1 MIHTAMRYILQFF
14 SRRKLS
20 VTFSSYFLLLS
31 FIHSFFLMQG
41 QLWYLF
47 WRYCYHH
54 STKGSPEWNDLHKS
68 DLPFH
73 FLSAISPFEKK
84 STHSKLIKFRK
95 NFRKPSPDL
104 QGAFCLCYLVKWYT
118 MHSFNWPK
126 FWFFW
131 TYPYSSDLIQTLFLF
146 LVSWKI

>member
-1 MIHTAMRYILQFF
+1 MIHTAMRYILQFY

-31 FIHSFFLMQG
+31 FIHSFFFLMQG

-84 STHSKLIKFRK
+84 STHSKLTKFHK

-104 QGAFCLCYLVKWYT
+104 QGAFCLRYLVKCCT
-118 MHSFNWPK
+118 LHSFNWPK
-126 FWFFW
+126 FW
-131 TYPYSSDLIQTLFLF
+131 YSSELIHTCPT
-146 LVSWKI
+146 